1 MFTVGNAEGGLN
13 TNASIFSL
21 MGIKMLVYFD
31 ESYDNEHE
39 YLLLSALFN
48 PHPKFLHRRFSET
61 KKQYKYLSRDGKL
74 REIKYNYVTNK
85 VKLQIARAAIDIFF
99 ESTSWFRCIVI
110 EQALVDLNRFGKRK
124 EKEKIKKARLYKKFA
139 ELLISHNTENIYNAV
154 LLADRLTRCN
164 GDEFVELMKQEF
176 CLPFGKHS
184 PGSEVPTLRDV
195 REIPSDLEQYQVNQ
209 IGDILM
215 GCVLNSLKPT
225 KKKEKNE
232 LRRHLI
238 KRLGVKDLLPE
249 TWGKYSKGYVEK
261 YWPKFNIWYWR
272 PQ

>member
-1 MFTVGNAEGGLN
+1 
-13 TNASIFSL
+13 
-21 MGIKMLVYFD
+21 MLIYFD
-31 ESYDNEHE
+31 ESYDNEHK

-48 PHPKFLHRRFSET
+48 PHPKFLHRRLSEA
-61 KKQYKYLSRDGKL
+61 KSQFKYLSQDGKL

-85 VKLQIARAAIDIFF
+85 VKLQLAKAAIDIFF

-110 EQALVDLNRFGKRK
+110 EQARVDLNRFGKRK
-124 EKEKIKKARLYKKFA
+124 ESDKIKKARLYKKFA
-139 ELLISHNTENIYNAV
+139 ELLNSHNTENIFNAV
-154 LLADRLTRCN
+154 LLADKLTRCN

-184 PGSEVPTLRDV
+184 PDSRVPTLRDV
-195 REIPSDLEQYQVNQ
+195 REVPSDLEQYQINQ

-215 GCVLNSLKPT
+215 GCILNNLRPT
-225 KKKEKNE
+225 NKKEKNM
-232 LRRHLI
+232 LRRYLI
-238 KRLGVKDLLPE
+238 KKLGVKDLLPE
-249 TWGKYSKGYVEK
+249 TWRRYSKGYVER

>member
-1 MFTVGNAEGGLN
+1 
-13 TNASIFSL
+13 
-21 MGIKMLVYFD
+21 MLIYFD
-31 ESYDNEHE
+31 ESYDNEHK

-48 PHPKFLHRRFSET
+48 PHPKFLHRRFTEVKT
-61 KKQYKYLSRDGKL
+61 RFRYLSQDGKL

-85 VKLQIARAAIDIFF
+85 TKLKIARAAIDIFF

-124 EKEKIKKARLYKKFA
+124 EKDKIKKARLYKKFA

-154 LLADRLTRCN
+154 LLADKLTRCN

-176 CLPFGKHS
+176 CLPYGKHS
-184 PGSEVPTLRDV
+184 LDSKLPTLRDV

-215 GCVLNSLKPT
+215 GCILNSLKPT

-232 LRRHLI
+232 LRKYLI
-238 KRLGVKDLLPE
+238 RKLAVKDLLPE
-249 TWGKYSKGYVEK
+249 TWRRYSKGYVE
-261 YWPKFNIWYWR
+261 R
-272 PQ
+272 